1 VKISKE
7 RLVQIIKEEIAT
19 SETQKSVIIGAAEE
33 ALSSLADPLVKNAIV
48 AYIELLKTGAIK

>member
-19 SETQKSVIIGAAEE
+19 SETQNSVIIASAEE
-33 ALSSLADPLVKNAIV
+33 ALSSLADPAVKNAIV

>member
-1 VKISKE
+1 MKISKE

-19 SETQKSVIIGAAEE
+19 SETQNRVIIGAAEE
-33 ALSSLADPLVKNAIV
+33 ALSSLADPAVKNKIV